1 MSLKD
6 KIDAVKQGRIHVVD
20 ELNKYLQKAEE
31 AKELNAFI
39 RLLPERGL
47 KKAAE
52 IDQHVKE
59 GQPTGALAG
68 TIIIELLEWKRIGIM
83 ERWNI
88 CVIVKT

>member
-1 MSLKD
+1 MSLKG

-39 RLLPERGL
+39 RLLPERGH

-52 IDQHVKE
+52 IDQRVKE

-68 TIIIELLEWKRIGIM
+68 TIIALKD
-83 ERWNI
+83 NI
-88 CVIVKT
+88 NI